1 MRVILKLCGMTKNTV
16 SELQIF
22 IFTGTAWRCFFDGE
36 NRMINRIEPSPETFV
51 QPGGDAKIRAPDSRR
66 RAVIR

>member
-1 MRVILKLCGMTKNTV
+1 M

-66 RAVIR
+66 RAVVR